1 MIFRRDHDH
10 EHEHDEHDAE
20 MEKLREWRKNRFRV
34 LVCIDGS
41 DESYVGVRYAAE
53 IAKDDECDVILLYV
67 RPIDQGLRSG
77 GLQVRVVRQNMMEW
91 GLELPGIQYLKNGL
105 EMLVDEDTLE
115 QEWELHSDHADVWG
129 DPLGDNKIEY
139 RHTSGKSI
147 VLKLKTAPEPA
158 SGILDQYELGPY
170 NLIILGAP
178 SHWRAEWNSFWG
190 AGVVQKV
197 ATMSPCSVL
206 IAREPKDE
214 ETSRHGH
221 LICTDGSAHALDSV
235 LRDAVLAHQCGH
247 PITLFAAA
255 RTEALRED
263 ANHILQ
269 EAKEML
275 AERGLKVQKTV
286 VGIGDPVETIV
297 DAGRD
302 FDVIS
307 VSDSGKSRFK
317 RFLMGSVSFS
327 VMGKAKSSVLNV
339 H

>member
-1 MIFRRDHDH
+1 MIFKHDD
-10 EHEHDEHDAE
+10 EHDEE
-20 MEKLREWRKNRFRV
+20 LERLREFRKNRFRV

-41 DESYVGVRYAAE
+41 DESYLGVRYAAE
-53 IAKDDECDVILLYV
+53 IASSDECDIVLLYV

-77 GLQVRVVRQNMMEW
+77 GLQVRVARQNMMEW
-91 GLELPGIQYLKNGL
+91 GLELPGIQHLKNGL
-105 EMLVDEDTLE
+105 EMLVDGKTLE
-115 QEWELHSDHADVWG
+115 DEWELHSNHADVWG

-139 RHTSGKSI
+139 RHANGKSI

-206 IAREPKDE
+206 IARESGSE
-214 ETSRHGH
+214 EVRNHGH
-221 LICTDGSAHALDSV
+221 LICTDGTAHSLDS
-235 LRDAVLAHQCGH
+235 LCRDAVLAQHCGH
-247 PITLFAAA
+247 PITLFAVA
-255 RTEALRED
+255 RNGDSEDEAKD
-263 ANHILQ
+263 ILQ
-269 EAKEML
+269 EAKAML
-275 AERGLKVQKTV
+275 AEMGVKVHATII
-286 VGIGDPVETIV
+286 GRGDPVKAIVET
-297 DAGRD
+297 GRG
-302 FDVIS
+302 FDIIS

-317 RFLMGSVSFS
+317 RFLLGSVSFS
-327 VMGKAKSSVLNV
+327 VMGQAQTSVLNV